1 MRTVAVLTLAAA
13 SFASQQQTMEGS
25 MQAPQRVRLRF
36 IARSVLSAPAIVA
49 VRGFVTP
56 AAAQLTERV
65 SVDSAGGQGN
75 DKSFEPA
82 ISGDGRFVAFA
93 STAPNLVPGDT
104 NGTQDVFVHDRQTGA
119 TERVSVDSAGTQADL
134 GSSSGAIAMS
144 AGGRPP
150 ELSLL

>member
-36 IARSVLSAPAIVA
+36 IARSVLSALAIVA

-56 AAAQLTERV
+56 AAAQL
-65 SVDSAGGQGN
+65 
-75 DKSFEPA
+75 
-82 ISGDGRFVAFA
+82 
-93 STAPNLVPGDT
+93 
-104 NGTQDVFVHDRQTGA
+104 